1 MANMDY
7 CKFHNT
13 SLDMDQC
20 LSALDEGQKTSTREC
35 EIAESMFE
43 RILGTMMDL
52 GIVDEYDGDL
62 LHDYCQEMNQ
72 EL

>member
-20 LSALDEGQKTSTREC
+20 LFALEEGQKTSAREC